1 MVHRP
6 RMPLAH
12 LPTPLHPLPL
22 LSQFLGG
29 PEIWVKRDD
38 LTGLAFG
45 GNKTR
50 KLELLLA
57 QAQADDAD
65 VLLTRGAR
73 QSNHCRQ
80 TAAAAAHAGMACTLV
95 LSGDPPPEASANLLL
110 DHLLG
115 AEIRWAGSNDPETI
129 LQEAY
134 EKKLVAGE
142 KAILIPYGGSSP
154 LGASA
159 YADALGELLEQGERF
174 DRIVFATSSGGTQAG
189 LLAGVRLNSLDVTID
204 GISVDKQAEIL
215 APIVSQ
221 IATTILP
228 LLGASGEITQEDV
241 LIDDRFL
248 GGGYAIVGS
257 LERDAIQ
264 LFARREGLLLDPVYT
279 GRAAGGMLTKIR
291 SGEIEPDERVL
302 FWHTGGTPALF
313 AYAED
318 LTMSK

>member
-1 MVHRP
+1 MAHRP
-6 RMPLAH
+6 RTPLAH
-12 LPTPLHPLPL
+12 LPTPLHPLPR
-22 LSQFLGG
+22 LSNVLGG

-38 LTGLAFG
+38 QTGMAFG

-50 KLELLLA
+50 KLELLVG
-57 QAQADDAD
+57 QAQNEGAE

-134 EKKLVAGE
+134 EEKLVAGE
-142 KAILIPYGGSSP
+142 KAFVIPYGGSSP

-189 LLAGVRLNSLDVTID
+189 LLAGARLHSLDIIID
-204 GISVDKQAEIL
+204 GISVDKPAEIL
-215 APIVSQ
+215 APLVAQ
-221 IATTILP
+221 IATAIL
-228 LLGASGEITQEDV
+228 LLVGTPGEITPEDALV
-241 LIDDRFL
+241 DDRFL
-248 GGGYAIVGS
+248 GGGYAIMGS
-257 LERDAIQ
+257 LEREAIH
-264 LFARREGLLLDPVYT
+264 LFARSEGLLLDPVYT
-279 GRAAGGMLTKIR
+279 GRAAGGMLAKIR
-291 SGEIEPDERVL
+291 SGEIGPDEQVL

-313 AYAED
+313 AYAEE
-318 LTMSK
+318 LTSPE

>member
-1 MVHRP
+1 MAHRS
-6 RMPLAH
+6 RTPLAH
-12 LPTPLHPLPL
+12 LPTPLHPLPR
-22 LSQFLGG
+22 LSHVLGG

-38 LTGLAFG
+38 QTGLAFG

-50 KLELLLA
+50 KLELLVG
-57 QAQADDAD
+57 QAQDEGAE

-80 TAAAAAHAGMACTLV
+80 TAAAAAHAGMGCTLI

-129 LQEAY
+129 LQEAF
-134 EKKLVAGE
+134 EEKLVAGE
-142 KAILIPYGGSSP
+142 KAFIIPYGGSSP

-159 YADALGELLEQGERF
+159 YADALGELIEQGERF

-189 LLAGVRLNSLDVTID
+189 LLAGARLHSLDVIID
-204 GISVDKQAEIL
+204 GISVDKPAEFL
-215 APIVSQ
+215 APIVAQ
-221 IATTILP
+221 IATAVLP
-228 LLGASGEITQEDV
+228 LVGAPGEITPEDALV
-241 LIDDRFL
+241 DDRFL
-248 GGGYAIVGS
+248 GGGYAIMGS
-257 LERDAIQ
+257 LEHEAIQ

-279 GRAAGGMLTKIR
+279 GRAAGGMLAKIR
-291 SGEIEPDERVL
+291 TGEIEPDERVL

-313 AYAED
+313 AYAEE
-318 LTMSK
+318 LSRSK